1 MISLAPVLGFS
12 VLGIPSG
19 DTQNTSDLGTGVP
32 KTRGYPNHCD
42 TGISLPFASWGVMGT
57 KIFSGLDSRYVA
69 IGRCKSWVGNEQNR
83 DKLGLARKTDMN
95 CLEMK
100 PKKAPRGCADRPYLA
115 WVVCCPIS
123 KHEDTLEKSCFQI
136 FK

>member
-42 TGISLPFASWGVMGT
+42 N
-57 KIFSGLDSRYVA
+57 
-69 IGRCKSWVGNEQNR
+69 GNACYAGYEMYIPDDRNSPNQV
-83 DKLGLARKTDMN
+83 LGLVTNFLSRGFPSCSWRMWYSRK
-95 CLEMK
+95 
-100 PKKAPRGCADRPYLA
+100 
-115 WVVCCPIS
+115 
-123 KHEDTLEKSCFQI
+123 
-136 FK
+136 

>member
-42 TGISLPFASWGVMGT
+42 TGSAMTLT
-57 KIFSGLDSRYVA
+57 
-69 IGRCKSWVGNEQNR
+69 
-83 DKLGLARKTDMN
+83 GLACTT
-95 CLEMK
+95 
-100 PKKAPRGCADRPYLA
+100 PVSFRP
-115 WVVCCPIS
+115 
-123 KHEDTLEKSCFQI
+123 
-136 FK
+136 

>member
-42 TGISLPFASWGVMGT
+42 NGA
-57 KIFSGLDSRYVA
+57 
-69 IGRCKSWVGNEQNR
+69 
-83 DKLGLARKTDMN
+83 
-95 CLEMK
+95 LE
-100 PKKAPRGCADRPYLA
+100 
-115 WVVCCPIS
+115 
-123 KHEDTLEKSCFQI
+123 
-136 FK
+136 

>member
-42 TGISLPFASWGVMGT
+42 TAIKEKIRKACEGGT
-57 KIFSGLDSRYVA
+57 
-69 IGRCKSWVGNEQNR
+69 
-83 DKLGLARKTDMN
+83 
-95 CLEMK
+95 
-100 PKKAPRGCADRPYLA
+100 
-115 WVVCCPIS
+115 
-123 KHEDTLEKSCFQI
+123 
-136 FK
+136 

>member
-42 TGISLPFASWGVMGT
+42 SGPLIRKISVE
-57 KIFSGLDSRYVA
+57 IN
-69 IGRCKSWVGNEQNR
+69 RC
-83 DKLGLARKTDMN
+83 LF
-95 CLEMK
+95 EMR
-100 PKKAPRGCADRPYLA
+100 A
-115 WVVCCPIS
+115 
-123 KHEDTLEKSCFQI
+123 
-136 FK
+136 

>member
-42 TGISLPFASWGVMGT
+42 TAITNFKILRELGRGENDVKDSLMQ
-57 KIFSGLDSRYVA
+57 
-69 IGRCKSWVGNEQNR
+69 C
-83 DKLGLARKTDMN
+83 
-95 CLEMK
+95 
-100 PKKAPRGCADRPYLA
+100 
-115 WVVCCPIS
+115 VC
-123 KHEDTLEKSCFQI
+123 TRLN
-136 FK
+136 

>member
-42 TGISLPFASWGVMGT
+42 SGQRCGQPDSPTPQAREKALGTRLTIQEENVVSAGRPQVEFGMFSSL
-57 KIFSGLDSRYVA
+57 
-69 IGRCKSWVGNEQNR
+69 
-83 DKLGLARKTDMN
+83 
-95 CLEMK
+95 
-100 PKKAPRGCADRPYLA
+100 
-115 WVVCCPIS
+115 
-123 KHEDTLEKSCFQI
+123 
-136 FK
+136 

>member
-42 TGISLPFASWGVMGT
+42 TG
-57 KIFSGLDSRYVA
+57 
-69 IGRCKSWVGNEQNR
+69 
-83 DKLGLARKTDMN
+83 
-95 CLEMK
+95 
-100 PKKAPRGCADRPYLA
+100 
-115 WVVCCPIS
+115 
-123 KHEDTLEKSCFQI
+123 LEKAVEIEPKCPRM
-136 FK
+136 